1 MEIPTHSFREKN
13 LVLQLIYKSQIKS
26 KTVMSWSSRRI
37 KQGTFFTVYLSEG
50 NYFKICDLSQCVV
63 YWIQFP
69 NLHTFTY
76 KKTLLRIHFWLLLKS
91 SKVFSV
97 SLIHCGFLLPLNCGV
112 DSNNFRIAKYAITF
126 PQDRE
131 ENDKFGNTGTVF
143 NERSY
148 VFKQQE
154 KDEQKVVLPYSSQ
167 GKQIKIFVGT
177 VLVGHQLAKFKMT
190 YLDQSSDISLDFF
203 RAV

>member
-1 MEIPTHSFREKN
+1 MENPKHSFREKD

-37 KQGTFFTVYLSEG
+37 KEGIFFTVNLSEG
-50 NYFKICDLSQCVV
+50 NFFKICDLSQCIV

-76 KKTLLRIHFWLLLKS
+76 QKTLLHIHFRLFLKS

-97 SLIHCGFLLPLNCGV
+97 SLIHCGFLLPLNYSV

-126 PQDRE
+126 P
-131 ENDKFGNTGTVF
+131 
-143 NERSY
+143 
-148 VFKQQE
+148 
-154 KDEQKVVLPYSSQ
+154 
-167 GKQIKIFVGT
+167 
-177 VLVGHQLAKFKMT
+177 
-190 YLDQSSDISLDFF
+190 
-203 RAV
+203 

>member
-1 MEIPTHSFREKN
+1 
-13 LVLQLIYKSQIKS
+13 
-26 KTVMSWSSRRI
+26 MSWSSRRI
-37 KQGTFFTVYLSEG
+37 KEGIFFTVYLSER
-50 NYFKICDLSQCVV
+50 NFFKICDLSQCIV

-76 KKTLLRIHFWLLLKS
+76 QKTLLHIHFRLFLKS

-97 SLIHCGFLLPLNCGV
+97 SLIHCGFLLPLNYSV

-131 ENDKFGNTGTVF
+131 ENDKLGNMGTVF
-143 NERSY
+143 NKRSY

-154 KDEQKVVLPYSSQ
+154 EDEHRAVLPYSRQ
-167 GKQIKIFVGT
+167 REQIKSFVGT
-177 VLVGHQLAKFKMT
+177 VLVGHQLAKFKTT
-190 YLDQSSDISLDFF
+190 YLYQS
-203 RAV
+203 